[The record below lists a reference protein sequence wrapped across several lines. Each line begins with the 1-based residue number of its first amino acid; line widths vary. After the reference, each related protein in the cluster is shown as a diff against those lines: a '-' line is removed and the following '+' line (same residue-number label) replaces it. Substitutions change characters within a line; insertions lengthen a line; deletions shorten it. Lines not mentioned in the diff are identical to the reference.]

1 MSIEIIGS
9 NDKKIKLITD
19 NNIESI
25 IKNQEIVYNLYKTKY
40 LNLCINNSNQNN
52 QMHLIKQLIKSFY
65 IYNNK
70 KSFNSNLKK
79 FILHLNKFNNNMTL
93 IEYINNFLILNDI
106 LLNLELSIKKIL
118 FKVFKNKYNK
128 EIIDIKLNNNFYVDI
143 LYTLD
148 LIDKNTNK
156 NSNNNINNL
165 IISIKNDLKELD
177 IILDNNKII
186 KLKNLNNNLIKLNNN
201 TCEIINQI
209 INKLDKI
216 IINNN
221 FIKTNILKIESII
234 NIITEKLYKL
244 YLII

>member
-79 FILHLNKFNNNMTL
+79 FILYLNKFNNDMTL